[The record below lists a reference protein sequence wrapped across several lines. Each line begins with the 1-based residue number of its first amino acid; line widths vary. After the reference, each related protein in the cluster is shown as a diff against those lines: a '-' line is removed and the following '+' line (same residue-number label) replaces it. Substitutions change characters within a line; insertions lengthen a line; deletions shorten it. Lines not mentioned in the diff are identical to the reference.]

1 MNTITVQLEIPEDM
15 EPYINTKNT
24 DAKIRQNA
32 ILLYPYILNKTI
44 SHGRAAEIL
53 GIPKLD
59 LIDMY
64 AQMGFPYY
72 DLTMNE
78 LDKDLETFRSLKG
91 VSIW

>member
-1 MNTITVQLEIPEDM
+1 MNMVTVQLEIPEDM
-15 EPYINTKNT
+15 KPYVTTQDT
-24 DAKIRQNA
+24 DVRLRQNA
-32 ILLYPYILNKTI
+32 ILLYPYILDKTI
-44 SHGRAAEIL
+44 SHGRAAKIL

-78 LDKDLETFRSLKG
+78 LDKDLETFRSLKR
-91 VSIW
+91 VSL